1 MTTAM
6 RPPHPDFSPLPTG
19 SGRPDR
25 ARAGKTGRPTRG
37 GGSAMS
43 QPFTKTRPAGTDTA
57 PRGGVGAST
66 LRPDGVPKVTGDFAY
81 SSDLWME
88 DMLWGVT
95 VRSPHPRARIR
106 SVDIGPAL
114 ALPGVTAVLTH
125 EDVPGSKHYG
135 LEIADQPVLAV
146 DQVRYTGEPV
156 AIVAADH
163 PETARRAAAKIVVDY
178 DVLAPLT
185 DARAAMSPDS
195 PLVHTTPTQDHY
207 PGGGNILRHV
217 RIRRGDADLAA
228 EVVVTGEYEV
238 GMQDQAFLGPES
250 GLAVPAED
258 GGVDLYIATQW
269 LHVDQAQVAGSLGLP
284 EEKVRLSLA
293 GVGGAFGAREDVS
306 MQIHACLLALRTN
319 RPIKMVYS
327 REESFYGHVHR
338 HPATM
343 RFEHGANL
351 DGKLVYVKAEIV
363 LDGGAYASSSPA
375 VASNAASFAVG
386 PYECDNVLIDG
397 YVLYT
402 NNPPC
407 GAMRG
412 FGAVQACFG
421 HESQMD
427 KLAAAL
433 GIDPV
438 ELRIRNAMREG
449 SLMPT
454 GQVIEGA
461 APVAELLRR
470 VRESPLPA
478 ELGTGEIDLRAL
490 PGGVANTTHGEGV
503 RRGVGYAVGFKNVGY
518 SEGFDDYSTARVR
531 LEVVAGEL
539 VATVHT
545 AAAEVGQGLVT
556 ILAQIARS
564 ELGVENVI
572 NQPADTSVGSA
583 GSTSASR
590 QTYCTGG
597 AVQAACAA
605 VRDRLLA
612 AAAVRGLSVDG
623 AVLRDGKI
631 VGAGGATV
639 VSIGEVIGEQI
650 VEETR
655 AFHHRPTVP
664 LTRDLAARGDIG
676 QGDAHLQFAFAAHR
690 VVADV
695 DVELGLVRL
704 VQVSTAQ
711 DVGKALN
718 PLSVVG
724 QIHGG
729 TTQGIGLA
737 LMEEIQ
743 VTDGKIGNPSFTD
756 YLIPTIL
763 DTPPMQVQVLEL
775 GDPHAPYG
783 LRGVGEPPTIS
794 STPAV
799 VSALRAATGRPLS
812 RVPVRPEHITGA

>member
-1 MTTAM
+1 MTTSSTTSSTTET
-6 RPPHPDFSPLPTG
+6 RVDGHIGQSP
-19 SGRPDR
+19 R
-25 ARAGKTGRPTRG
+25 
-37 GGSAMS
+37 
-43 QPFTKTRPAGTDTA
+43 
-57 PRGGVGAST
+57 
-66 LRPDGVPKVTGDFAY
+66 RPDGIPKVTGDFAY
-81 SSDLWME
+81 SSDLWMD

-95 VRSPHPRARIR
+95 LRSPHPRARIR
-106 SVDIGPAL
+106 SIDIGQAL
-114 ALPGVTAVLTH
+114 ATAGVTAVLTAA
-125 EDVPGSKHYG
+125 DVPGSKHYG
-135 LEIADQPVLAV
+135 LEIADQPVLAI
-146 DQVRYTGEPV
+146 DEVRYTGEPV

-178 DVLAPLT
+178 EVLDPVVDT
-185 DARAAMSPDS
+185 RAAMCPDA
-195 PLVHTTPTQDHY
+195 PLVHATPTQEHY

-217 RIRRGDADLAA
+217 RIRRGDPEVTA

-258 GGVDLYIATQW
+258 GGVDLFIATQW
-269 LHVDQAQVAGSLGLP
+269 LHVDQRQVAASLGLP
-284 EEKVRLSLA
+284 EDKVRLSLA

-343 RFEHGANL
+343 HFEHGANR
-351 DGKLVYVKAEIV
+351 DGKLVYVKAEV
-363 LDGGAYASSSPA
+363 LLDGGAYASSSPA
-375 VASNAASFAVG
+375 VVSNAASFAVG
-386 PYECDNVLIDG
+386 PYECDNLLIDG

-412 FGAVQACFG
+412 FGAVQVCFG

-427 KLAAAL
+427 KLAAEL
-433 GIDPV
+433 GMDPV
-438 ELRIRNAMREG
+438 ELRIRNAMSEG
-449 SLMPT
+449 SRLPT
-454 GQVIEGA
+454 GQVVDSA

-470 VRESPLPA
+470 VKDAPLPHEERSD
-478 ELGTGEIDLRAL
+478 ELDLRNL
-490 PGGVANTTHGEGV
+490 PGGVSNTTHGEGV
-503 RRGVGYAVGFKNVGY
+503 QRGVGYAVGFKNVGY

-531 LEVVAGEL
+531 LELLGGEP

-556 ILAQIARS
+556 VLAQIART
-564 ELGVENVI
+564 ELGVEQVVNH
-572 NQPADTSVGSA
+572 PADTSVGTA

-597 AVQAACAA
+597 AVRVACVA
-605 VRDRLLA
+605 VRERVLALA
-612 AAAVRGLSVDG
+612 AARGLPAD
-623 AVLRDGKI
+623 APLADVL
-631 VGAGGATV
+631 
-639 VSIGEVIGEQI
+639 GEEI

-655 AFHHRPTVP
+655 EFHHRPTVP
-664 LTRDLAARGDIG
+664 LSRDHGGPGDIG
-676 QGDAHLQFAFAAHR
+676 QGDAHVQFAFAAHR
-690 VVADV
+690 VIADV

-704 VQVSTAQ
+704 VEITTAQ

-718 PLSVVG
+718 PQAVVG

-743 VTDGKIGNPSFTD
+743 VQDGKIRNPSFTD

-775 GDPHAPYG
+775 GDPNAPYG

-799 VSALRAATGRPLS
+799 VSALRAATGRPLT
-812 RVPVRPEHITGA
+812 RVPVRPEHIVGA